1 MNLSTHNESIQETVE
16 LVARLTRRVVG
27 IENKTETLQSH
38 LVGINSKLDELMLT
52 LVSEHL
58 CAHSDEEWGRLW
70 RCIIVLGSFVIIC
83 LHTTP
88 SLVLTPPGVGL
99 DKHACNQREANTGWE
114 LLGGGTRWEEES
126 RNIEQEREQPRGS
139 ALRKERKRDSNGKGT
154 GLGNSEEPPYA
165 LVQTATARTAA

>member
-1 MNLSTHNESIQETVE
+1 MNLSTHNESIQETME

-83 LHTTP
+83 LHATP
-88 SLVLTPPGVGL
+88 SLVLTPPGVGRTSMPVIRERQIL
-99 DKHACNQREANTGWE
+99 DGNC
-114 LLGGGTRWEEES
+114 LGVGRGGRRKVGILNRSES
-126 RNIEQEREQPRGS
+126 NPAGVR
-139 ALRKERKRDSNGKGT
+139 
-154 GLGNSEEPPYA
+154 
-165 LVQTATARTAA
+165 